1 MIILKMRYEL
11 EKNTKPKSMTNFNKA
26 RNEELQFQES
36 FHCNSATS
44 DKKKKSSHS
53 QKDNIFL

>member
-44 DKKKKSSHS
+44 DKKKVQS
-53 QKDNIFL
+53 LTER